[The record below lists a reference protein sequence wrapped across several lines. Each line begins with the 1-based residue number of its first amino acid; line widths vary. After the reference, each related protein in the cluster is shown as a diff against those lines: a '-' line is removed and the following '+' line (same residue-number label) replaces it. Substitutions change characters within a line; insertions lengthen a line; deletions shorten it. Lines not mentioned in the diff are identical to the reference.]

1 MCNNPKKTIAI
12 YCVVLLF
19 SLLGFLRIS
28 SLKNND
34 ITDLFTPGVSEIGV
48 RSDAQNSESHTER
61 VTYDDLFTKTD
72 DSINI
77 IAVPTRKGG
86 ILSNTDALVDLL
98 EIEKELMD
106 ITVDGHTY
114 EGRREGFA
122 GQQTFVTAWPMT
134 VACTSV
140 HLCITSTFITCRY
153 FDWNRETVELT
164 GDKVNKVCTSSLNY
178 SPFYYIFGSVGER

>member
-1 MCNNPKKTIAI
+1 M
-12 YCVVLLF
+12 F
-19 SLLGFLRIS
+19 S
-28 SLKNND
+28 
-34 ITDLFTPGVSEIGV
+34 
-48 RSDAQNSESHTER
+48 
-61 VTYDDLFTKTD
+61 KTD

-86 ILSNTDALVDLL
+86 ILSNTNALVDLL

-114 EGRREGFA
+114 EGREAAFA
-122 GQQTFVTAWPMT
+122 GLQTFVIAWPT
-134 VACTSV
+134 TAACTSV
-140 HLCITSTFITCRY
+140 HSCSDTNTLTRRY

-178 SPFYYIFGSVGER
+178 IPFYYIFGSVRMR